1 MTTKKRVAPITKK
14 RVAPTAKSKAAPTKK
29 RVAPKKRAA
38 PKAKQTRAKAK
49 PGDKRLG
56 NRFWEAR
63 FNTGRKPKTESPA
76 TLWAACVK
84 YFEFLEDNPL
94 MGYESVKFQGV
105 ATNHPVPFMRAPTL
119 QGLQIFLG
127 ISHTTW
133 GNWKE
138 RKGFLA
144 VMGRVEQTLYD
155 WKFQGAA
162 AGLLNANIIA
172 RDLKLTDHTDVT
184 TAGEKIEGLRVEHV

>member
-1 MTTKKRVAPITKK
+1 MTTKKA
-14 RVAPTAKSKAAPTKK
+14 
-29 RVAPKKRAA
+29 APKKRVP
-38 PKAKQTRAKAK
+38 PKTHAKAK

-56 NRFWEAR
+56 NKFWMAR
-63 FNTGRKPKTESPA
+63 YNTGRKPKTESPA

-94 MGYESVKFQGV
+94 YEHKVGFYQGE
-105 ATNHPVPFMRAPTL
+105 AFEHKVPLMRAPTQ

-127 ISHTTW
+127 ITHPTW
-133 GNWKE
+133 ANWKA
-138 RKGFLA
+138 RKGFLP
-144 VMGRVEQTLYD
+144 VMERVEKTLYD

-172 RDLKLTDHTDVT
+172 RDLKLKEHTDLTSDDKPLEV
-184 TAGEKIEGLRVEHV
+184 LRVEHV

>member
-1 MTTKKRVAPITKK
+1 MTTPKKPAAPKKRAAKKRATPTAKKRVP
-14 RVAPTAKSKAAPTKK
+14 PT
-29 RVAPKKRAA
+29 KKRAA

-63 FNTGRKPKTESPA
+63 YNTGRKPKTATPA

-94 MGYESVKFQGV
+94 YEHKVGFYQGE
-105 ATNHPVPFMRAPTL
+105 AFEHKVPLMRAPTL
-119 QGLQIFLG
+119 AGLCIFLG
-127 ISHTTW
+127 ITDQTW
-133 GNWKE
+133 YNWKN
-138 RKGFLA
+138 RSKGFLD
-144 VMGRVEQTLYD
+144 VITRVDRTLYD

-184 TAGEKIEGLRVEHV
+184 SAGEKVEGLRVEHV